1 MQTDIELKQGIVI
14 AVYPNLVS
22 VLTDEKIFSC
32 QRPLPKRVAADRK
45 NKTHSTDAIA
55 SIENSTD
62 LVVGDGVLFS
72 DTMIQKRLPRRS
84 LFSRRGVA
92 SHAGGRVEEQKIA
105 ANVDQVIAI
114 LAAEN
119 PAPKWNL
126 LDRYLAAA
134 EIAEIPALICMTKMD
149 LMDLHSANWHAM
161 QAELAIYRR
170 LGYPIVLTSTLEQT
184 GLLALKESMQGKNSL
199 LIGKSG
205 VGKSSLINAL
215 VPTAERSTGAVGKE
229 SGKGRH
235 TTSSIWMQL
244 MDRNTTLI
252 DTPGS
257 REFGLWFGEE
267 DCLDWCFR
275 EIRAYIGTCRFGM
288 DCRHD
293 EEPGCAVR
301 QAVMQGEI
309 NPRRYQSYLHLMDEE
324 GLR

>member
-1 MQTDIELKQGIVI
+1 MQTDIELQQGIVI

-22 VLTDEKIFSC
+22 VLTNEKIIPC
-32 QRPLPKRVAADRK
+32 QRPLPKRAAAERK
-45 NKTHSTDAIA
+45 NKKA
-55 SIENSTD
+55 SANSIGLDENFSD
-62 LVVGDGVLFS
+62 LVVGDVVLFS
-72 DTMIQKRLPRRS
+72 GSIIHKIMPRRN

-92 SHAGGRVEEQKIA
+92 SHAGGRVDEQKIA
-105 ANVDQVIAI
+105 ANIDQVIAI

-134 EIAEIPALICMTKMD
+134 EIAEIPALICITKMD
-149 LMDLHSANWHAM
+149 LMDLHSASWHEM
-161 QAELAIYRR
+161 QAELAVYHR

-184 GLLALKESMQGKNSL
+184 GLLELKENMQGKKSL

-215 VPTAERSTGAVGKE
+215 VPTAERSTAAVGKE
-229 SGKGRH
+229 SGKGKH
-235 TTSSIWMQL
+235 TTSSVWMQV

-267 DCLDWCFR
+267 DCLDWCFT
-275 EIRAYIGTCRFGM
+275 EIRPFIGTCRFGLN
-288 DCRHD
+288 CRHD

-301 QAVMQGEI
+301 LAVMQGEFS
-309 NPRRYQSYLHLMDEE
+309 PRRYQSYLHLMDEE

>member
-22 VLTDEKIFSC
+22 VLTEEKIIPC
-32 QRPLPKRVAADRK
+32 KRPYSKRVAMDRK
-45 NKTHSTDAIA
+45 NKKSSAA
-55 SIENSTD
+55 SQEPTENLTD
-62 LVVGDGVLFS
+62 LVVGDEVMFS
-72 DTMIQKRLPRRS
+72 DAMIHKTLPQRS
-84 LFSRRGVA
+84 LFSRRGVP
-92 SHAGGRVEEQKIA
+92 SHAGGRVDEQKIA

-114 LAAEN
+114 LGAEN

-134 EIAEIPALICMTKMD
+134 EIAEIPALICITKMD
-149 LMDLHSANWHAM
+149 LMDLHSANWHEM
-161 QAELAIYRR
+161 QAELAVYHR
-170 LGYPIVLTSTLEQT
+170 LGYPIVLTSTHDQT
-184 GLLALKESMQGKNSL
+184 GLPELKENMQGKSSL

-215 VPTAERSTGAVGKE
+215 VPTADRSTGAVGKE
-229 SGKGRH
+229 GGKGRH
-235 TTSSIWMQL
+235 TTSSVWMQV
-244 MDRNTTLI
+244 MNQHTTLI

-257 REFGLWFGEE
+257 REFGLWFGDE

-275 EIRAYIGTCRFGM
+275 EIRPIIGSCRFGM

-309 NPRRYQSYLHLMDEE
+309 SPRRYQSYLHLMDEE
-324 GLR
+324 GL

>member
-1 MQTDIELKQGIVI
+1 MQTNKALNQGIVI

-22 VLTDEKIFSC
+22 VLTDEKIISC
-32 QRPLPKRVAADRK
+32 QRPISKRVARDRK
-45 NKTHSTDAIA
+45 NKRPSAVSLE
-55 SIENSTD
+55 SIENSAD
-62 LVVGDGVLFS
+62 LVVGDEVLFS
-72 DTMIQKRLPRRS
+72 DAMIHKTLPRRS

-92 SHAGGRVEEQKIA
+92 SHAGGRVDEQKIA

-134 EIAEIPALICMTKMD
+134 EIAEIPALICITKMD
-149 LMDLHSANWHAM
+149 LMDMHSANWHEM
-161 QAELAIYRR
+161 QAELAVYRR
-170 LGYPIVLTSTLEQT
+170 LGYTIVQTSTHDHT
-184 GLLALKESMQGKNSL
+184 GLPELKENMQGKNSL

-215 VPTAERSTGAVGKE
+215 APTAERATGAVGKE

-235 TTSSIWMQL
+235 TTSSIWMQV

-257 REFGLWFGEE
+257 REFGLWFGVE

-275 EIRAYIGTCRFGM
+275 EIRPIIGTCRFGL

-309 NPRRYQSYLHLMDEE
+309 SPRRYQSYLHLMDEE

>member
-1 MQTDIELKQGIVI
+1 MQTNKALKQGIVI

-22 VLTDEKIFSC
+22 VLTNEKIISC
-32 QRPLPKRVAADRK
+32 QRPLLKRMAVDRK
-45 NKTHSTDAIA
+45 KKATSSDLMA
-55 SIENSTD
+55 SIDNSAD
-62 LVVGDGVLFS
+62 LVVGDEVLFS
-72 DTMIQKRLPRRS
+72 AAMIHKTLPRRS

-92 SHAGGRVEEQKIA
+92 SHAGGRVDEQKIA

-114 LAAEN
+114 LAAGN

-134 EIAEIPALICMTKMD
+134 EIAEIPALICITKMD
-149 LMDLHSANWHAM
+149 LMDLHSANWHEM
-161 QAELAIYRR
+161 QVELAVYHR

-184 GLLALKESMQGKNSL
+184 GLLELKESMKGKSSL

-205 VGKSSLINAL
+205 VGKSSLINTL

-235 TTSSIWMQL
+235 TTSSIWMQV

-257 REFGLWFGEE
+257 REFGLWFGDEN
-267 DCLDWCFR
+267 CLDWCFR
-275 EIRAYIGTCRFGM
+275 EMRPFIGTCRFGL

-301 QAVMQGEI
+301 NAVMKGEI
-309 NPRRYQSYLHLMDEE
+309 SPRRYQSYLHLMDEE